1 MLQQLRHS
9 QNIGTG
15 QMNAVALVEF
25 QKRFHDALRHHT
37 AAVKAIYAVFSNV
50 ARKLNVQNTAGPNS
64 SASARSLDDSADRIG
79 HLVQKAVEQ
88 GRLANNE
95 YKRLLSSHGSTAQ
108 LAVAYHMFVVGMY
121 AAAHSMSAV
130 ACIRMTL
137 LLATTHTDVLN
148 NAALAAEYTRK
159 ARRAADVE
167 GTQSVFGDD
176 DVGSVASSVA
186 SKVNPAPWTLRL
198 TVRIADTVT

>member
-1 MLQQLRHS
+1 MLQQLRQS

-50 ARKLNVQNTAGPNS
+50 ARKLNVQNTTGPS
-64 SASARSLDDSADRIG
+64 SARSLDDSADRIG

-108 LAVAYHMFVVGMY
+108 LAVAYRMFVVGMY
-121 AAAHSMSAV
+121 TAAHSMSAV

-167 GTQSVFGDD
+167 GTQSVFGGD

-186 SKVNPAPWTLRL
+186 SKVNRAPWTLRL
-198 TVRIADTVT
+198 TVRIADTVM

>member
-50 ARKLNVQNTAGPNS
+50 ARKLNVQNTTGPS
-64 SASARSLDDSADRIG
+64 SARSLDDSADRIG

-108 LAVAYHMFVVGMY
+108 LAVAYRMFVVGMY
-121 AAAHSMSAV
+121 TAAHSMSAV

-137 LLATTHTDVLN
+137 LLATTH
-148 NAALAAEYTRK
+148 
-159 ARRAADVE
+159 RRAE
-167 GTQSVFGDD
+167 QCCSCG
-176 DVGSVASSVA
+176 
-186 SKVNPAPWTLRL
+186 
-198 TVRIADTVT
+198 

>member
-50 ARKLNVQNTAGPNS
+50 ARKLNVQNTTGPS
-64 SASARSLDDSADRIG
+64 SARSLDDSADRIG

>member
-50 ARKLNVQNTAGPNS
+50 ARKLNVQNTTGPS
-64 SASARSLDDSADRIG
+64 SARSLDDSADRIG

-108 LAVAYHMFVVGMY
+108 LAVAYRMFVVGMY
-121 AAAHSMSAV
+121 TAAHSMSAV

>member
-50 ARKLNVQNTAGPNS
+50 ARKLNVQNTTGPS
-64 SASARSLDDSADRIG
+64 SARSLDDSADRIG

-167 GTQSVFGDD
+167 GTQSVFGGD

-186 SKVNPAPWTLRL
+186 SKVNRAPWTLRL
-198 TVRIADTVT
+198 TVRIADTVM